1 MPAVIL
7 FAMSIYLLRHGQTA
21 WNAGGWV
28 QGRYDVPLNDTGR
41 QQARK
46 AGLELKDVPFV
57 KCYCS
62 PAIRAQETAH
72 LALEGRDVPIVLDE
86 RLVEMAY
93 GIYENTN
100 WRDGDYQELRRRLA
114 YRYPNGESYFD
125 VAHRA
130 FSFLESIMDEAEKG
144 DILLVCH
151 GGIGRAINAYFVDDN
166 TNDSFID
173 TICPNGG
180 IKKYEP
186 RRHFIPPVVPLPED
200 HH

>member
-1 MPAVIL
+1 
-7 FAMSIYLLRHGQTA
+7 MSIYLLRHGQTD

-28 QGRYDVPLNDTGR
+28 QGRYDVPLNDVGR
-41 QQARK
+41 AQAL
-46 AGLELKDVPFV
+46 AASEQLKDIPFIR
-57 KCYCS
+57 CYCS
-62 PAIRAQETAH
+62 PAIRAQETAR
-72 LALEGRDVPIVLDE
+72 LALNGRDVPIVIDD

-100 WRDGDYQELRRRLA
+100 WRAGDYQELRRRLA

-144 DILLVCH
+144 DVLLVCH
-151 GGIGRAINAYFVDDN
+151 GGIGRAINAYFEDDN

-186 RRHFIPPVVPLPED
+186 VRRNIPVTMPVPD
-200 HH
+200 HHN